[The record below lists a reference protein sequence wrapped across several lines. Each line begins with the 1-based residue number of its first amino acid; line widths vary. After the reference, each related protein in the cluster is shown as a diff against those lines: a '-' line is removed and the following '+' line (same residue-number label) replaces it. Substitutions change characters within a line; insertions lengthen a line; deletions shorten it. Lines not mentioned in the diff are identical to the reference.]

1 MEITKTKK
9 TPNKKTILHFI
20 IAISTIASL
29 ILVFVDFIFPL
40 TETERIYLRLFDFIV
55 VVILAVDFYARIRNS
70 EDKLKYI
77 LIHLYEFPAMMPL
90 LITGVGDA
98 SSVLYYVRFIALF
111 RLVRLYNIMSLLEG
125 SELIMLAGLSVI
137 SIIFGAFG
145 FYLAE
150 VGKPDSTINS
160 LYDALWWS
168 VETITTVAYGEYYPV
183 TATGRIIA
191 TVMMFAAIGFLWTF
205 VGLLSSVLVSRRLKK
220 SQSTTTTVVNDTKTL
235 IKNRIDGVENL
246 SDEDLEDLIAVLRSL
261 NSRKKRKSE
270 P

>member
-9 TPNKKTILHFI
+9 TPNKKTILQFI

-77 LIHLYEFPAMMPL
+77 LRHLYEFPAMMPL

-98 SSVLYYVRFIALF
+98 SSVLYYLRFIALF
-111 RLVRLYNIMSLLEG
+111 RLVRLYNIM
-125 SELIMLAGLSVI
+125 GLSTI

-145 FYLAE
+145 IYLVEA
-150 VGKPDSTINS
+150 GKPDSTINN
-160 LYDALWWS
+160 LHDALWWS

-246 SDEDLEDLIAVLRSL
+246 SDEDLEDLLPL
-261 NSRKKRKSE
+261 
-270 P
+270 

>member
-9 TPNKKTILHFI
+9 IPNKKTILHFI
-20 IAISTIASL
+20 IAVSTIASL

-40 TETERIYLRLFDFIV
+40 TETQRISLRLFDFIV

-90 LITGVGDA
+90 LLTGTGDA

-150 VGKPDSTINS
+150 VGKPDSTITS

-246 SDEDLEDLIAVLRSL
+246 SDEDLEDLITVIRSL